1 MNDDHQT
8 PIAPEPQTPP
18 QPVQPPIAPPASPA
32 PPSAPRITDITRV
45 SRPASNPVT
54 AQSPIAPPA
63 SPAPLAQPT
72 PQSTPQPILQPM
84 PQPAPTVPTALPVA
98 TTTEQA
104 SQYEDEAEQSASI
117 ADTMKTIFW
126 GIINW
131 AVAPLLIVFILHNFV
146 FQAYH
151 VDGSSMTPTLHTAD
165 YMIVSK
171 VENTLAKLTGKSYI
185 PRRHQVVVFN
195 YPQDPSLIF
204 IKRVTALPGER
215 VVVKNGTITIY
226 NSEHPEGFSPDDG
239 TFERSATYT
248 EGDVDE
254 VVPEGSIF
262 VVGDNRLPSGSYD
275 SREWGMLPSKDIIG
289 NAVIRLLPLD
299 GFRFFNRIPE
309 VTLGLN

>member
-1 MNDDHQT
+1 V
-8 PIAPEPQTPP
+8 P
-18 QPVQPPIAPPASPA
+18 QPTSVPA
-32 PPSAPRITDITRV
+32 PAPV
-45 SRPASNPVT
+45 
-54 AQSPIAPPA
+54 
-63 SPAPLAQPT
+63 
-72 PQSTPQPILQPM
+72 
-84 PQPAPTVPTALPVA
+84 PQPAPAPVQA
-98 TTTEQA
+98 PPAEPEVDYQEQ
-104 SQYEDEAEQSASI
+104 AEQSAGI

-126 GIINW
+126 GFINW
-131 AVAPLLIVFILHNFV
+131 VAAPLLIVFILHNFV

-171 VENTLAKLTGKSYI
+171 VENTFAKLTGKAYI

-226 NSEHPEGFSPDDG
+226 NTEHPEGFSPDDDS
-239 TFERSATYT
+239 FERSATYT

-254 VVPEGSIF
+254 VVPEGNIF

-299 GFRFFNRIPE
+299 GFRFFNYIPE
-309 VTLGLN
+309 VKLGLN

>member
-1 MNDDHQT
+1 MNDENQT
-8 PIAPEPQTPP
+8 AIPPEPQTQP
-18 QPVQPPIAPPASPA
+18 QPVHPPVTPVMPTTPPAA
-32 PPSAPRITDITRV
+32 APRITDITRV
-45 SRPASNPVT
+45 GRPIET
-54 AQSPIAPPA
+54 
-63 SPAPLAQPT
+63 SPAPAAPVAQIPVVPAQP
-72 PQSTPQPILQPM
+72 PIVSS
-84 PQPAPTVPTALPVA
+84 AEVS
-98 TTTEQA
+98 
-104 SQYEDEAEQSASI
+104 SQYEEEAEQSASI

-171 VENTLAKLTGKSYI
+171 VENTLARLTGKSYI

-204 IKRVTALPGER
+204 IKRVTALAGER
-215 VVVKNGTITIY
+215 VVVKNGTITVY
-226 NSEHPEGFSPDDG
+226 NSEHPEGFSPDDD